1 MGDRP
6 RTIDYRTGYL
16 KMRSVLYDRAT
27 GLPAFPLLFDQ
38 LRTWLDDR
46 RSIGVLH
53 LEIAELEM
61 VESLY
66 GWQVFDRIVAHT
78 ARALGQAL
86 GTELPAD
93 SLLGL
98 NGVAGDRFVVFVRE
112 VPGGAECDGAYLAAA
127 AGEVAARL
135 ERAFDSE
142 AFVGLNPGV
151 CFRTGHALLQEN
163 PFYRFERC
171 VYAAVDEARGA
182 HARREER
189 RERSWGEELRGIIRK
204 GSVRAVFQP
213 VVDLQNGDILGH
225 EALTRGPRDSLFEAP
240 RAMFALSERVGVADE
255 LDRLCYE
262 SALAASC
269 ELSLRGKLFINLRHA
284 APQSDR
290 EHLTHLQTAL
300 ERHGLEPGDLV
311 LEVSER
317 ATGAEPEHDVERL
330 RELKSAG
337 FAVALDDVGTGRTR
351 LKVIRRIE
359 PDYLKVDLSLV
370 RNLQESLM
378 QREVLVTL
386 VELAGAIDATVI
398 AEGVESEAEAAAL
411 IESGVRYGQGH
422 LFAMPAPAR
431 ELRPAPRGGPRDH

>member
-1 MGDRP
+1 MADRP

-27 GLPAFPLLFDQ
+27 GLPAFPLLFDR

-66 GWQVFDRIVAHT
+66 GWQVFDRIVAHA
-78 ARALGQAL
+78 ARALGDAV
-86 GTELPAD
+86 GAELPAD
-93 SLLGL
+93 SLVGL
-98 NGVAGDRFVVFVRE
+98 NGVAGDRFLIFVRE
-112 VPGGAECDGAYLAAA
+112 APGGAECDGSYLAAA

-135 ERAFDSE
+135 ERAFDGE
-142 AFVGLNPGV
+142 AFVGLSPGV

-182 HARREER
+182 HARREKR
-189 RERSWGEELRGIIRK
+189 RERSWGEELRGIIRS
-204 GSVRAVFQP
+204 GSVRTVFQP
-213 VVDLQNGDILGH
+213 VVDLRCGDILGH
-225 EALTRGPRDSLFEAP
+225 EALARGPRDSLFETP

-255 LDRLCYE
+255 LDRLCCE
-262 SALAASC
+262 SALAAST
-269 ELSLRGKLFINLRHA
+269 ELAWRGKLFLNLRGA
-284 APQSDR
+284 GPRYDR
-290 EHLTHLQTAL
+290 EHLAELKSAL
-300 ERHGLEPGDLV
+300 KRHGLQAGDLV
-311 LEVSER
+311 LEVTER
-317 ATGAEPEHDVERL
+317 ATGAEPEQYVERL
-330 RELKSAG
+330 HELKSEG

-370 RNLQESLM
+370 RNLHQSLM
-378 QREVLVTL
+378 QREVLATL
-386 VELAGAIDATVI
+386 VELAEAIESTVI
-398 AEGVESEAEAAAL
+398 AEGVETEAEATAL
-411 IESGVRYGQGH
+411 TDSGVRYGQGH
-422 LFAMPAPAR
+422 LLGMPAAAR
-431 ELRPAPRGGPRDH
+431 ELQLSPRGTAREH